1 MAGRWKSASTEVRTE
16 VEVQSRKLEPAYYLV
31 CLFLTKLPTDVIIKA
46 PRGSVWHFTK
56 RLHWDI
62 AIFSALNRSSFWL
75 DA

>member
-46 PRGSVWHFTK
+46 PRGSVWHFNKVITLGHRNILGTK
-56 RLHWDI
+56 Q
-62 AIFSALNRSSFWL
+62 IFLLA
-75 DA
+75 